1 MKLLHFADLH
11 LDTPFRW
18 AGPDLA
24 RRRRQAL
31 RDALIRILEL
41 AGDQRVEAVLCAGD
55 LYEDERFT
63 PDTVE
68 FVRAAFERV
77 HPLPVY
83 LAPGNH
89 DWFGPQSLYRQA
101 NWSPNVHLFTSD
113 RLEPITLS
121 EGLTLWGA
129 AHLKPA
135 GTGDF
140 LSGFRVDRGGV
151 HLALFHGSERSQL
164 PFLDEEKGPHAPFDA
179 AEIAAAGL
187 HHAFVGHYHL
197 PRDAPL
203 HTYPGN
209 PVPLAFGEEGPRGVV
224 IATVGPDGTIQRER
238 HRVATVELCDLA
250 LDVTGC
256 GSAQEVR
263 DRVAQLLSDRTGV
276 VRLTLNGELDPRV
289 DLHPSDLADVAPWL
303 EALTVRLG
311 TLTVAYD
318 LEAIAAEQTVRG
330 QFVRDVM
337 ASDLDPELR
346 RRVVVTGLRALDGR
360 SDLEVG

>member
-11 LDTPFRW
+11 LDAPFRW
-18 AGPDLA
+18 AGPELA

-31 RDALIRILEL
+31 RDALLRILDL
-41 AGDQRVEAVLCAGD
+41 ALQLGVEAVLCAGD

-89 DWFGPQSLYRQA
+89 DWLGPQSLYRQA
-101 NWSPNVHLFTSD
+101 GWSPNVHLFTSD
-113 RLEPITLS
+113 RLEPVTLS
-121 EGLTLWGA
+121 AGLTLWGA

-135 GTGDF
+135 GTADF
-140 LSGFRVDRGGV
+140 LRGFRVDRAGV
-151 HLALFHGSERSQL
+151 HLALFHGAERSQ
-164 PFLDEEKGPHAPFDA
+164 PFPAGGEEPHAPFEA
-179 AEIAAAGL
+179 AEISAAGL

-197 PRDAPL
+197 PRDAPS

-209 PVPLAFGEEGPRGVV
+209 PAPLAFGEEGVRGAVV
-224 IATVGPDGTIQRER
+224 AVVGPDGAVRRER
-238 HRVATVELCDLA
+238 HRVAPADLHELT
-250 LDVTGC
+250 LDVSGC

-263 DRVAQLLSDRTGV
+263 DRAARLLAGLSGV
-276 VRLTLNGELDPRV
+276 VRLSLKGELDPRV
-289 DLHPSDLADVAPWL
+289 DLSSAELGDLAVGLDLLPL
-303 EALTVRLG
+303 RKEGL
-311 TLTVAYD
+311 TLTYD
-318 LEAIAAEQTVRG
+318 LDAIAAEQTVRG
-330 QFVRDVM
+330 QFVREVM

-346 RRVVVTGLRALDGR
+346 RRVVMTGLRALDGR
-360 SDLEVG
+360 SDLEVV

>member
-11 LDTPFRW
+11 LDAPFRW
-18 AGPDLA
+18 AGPELA

-31 RDALIRILEL
+31 RDALVRVLDLALEL
-41 AGDQRVEAVLCAGD
+41 GVDAVLGAGD

-101 NWSPNVHLFTSD
+101 SWSPNVHVFTSD
-113 RLEPITLS
+113 RLEPVTLS

-135 GTGDF
+135 GTVGF
-140 LSGFRVDRGGV
+140 LHGFRVDRGGI
-151 HLALFHGSERSQL
+151 HLALFHGSERSQPL
-164 PFLDEEKGPHAPFDA
+164 PAGGEEPHAPFDA
-179 AEIAAAGL
+179 TEIPAAGL

-197 PRDAPL
+197 PRDAPF

-209 PVPLAFGEEGPRGVV
+209 PAPLVFGEEGVRGAVV
-224 IATVGPDGTIQRER
+224 AVVGPDGAVRRER
-238 HRVATVELCDLA
+238 HRVATAGLHELTV
-250 LDVTGC
+250 DVTGC
-256 GSAQEVR
+256 TSAQDVR
-263 DRVAQLLSDRTGV
+263 DRAARLLAGLSGVA
-276 VRLTLNGELDPRV
+276 RLTLKGDLDPRV
-289 DLHPSDLADVAPWL
+289 DLRPADLGDLVPGL
-303 EALTVRLG
+303 DLLPVRMEGLTP
-311 TLTVAYD
+311 AYD
-318 LEAIAAEQTVRG
+318 LDAIAAEQTVRG

>member
-31 RDALIRILEL
+31 RDALTRILDL
-41 AGDQRVEAVLCAGD
+41 AGEHRVDAVLCGGD

-77 HPLPVY
+77 HPLPIY

-101 NWSPNVHLFTSD
+101 SWSPNVHIFTSD
-113 RLEPITLS
+113 RLEPITLA

-135 GTGDF
+135 GTVGF
-140 LSGFRVDRGGV
+140 LSRFRVDRGGV

-164 PFLDEEKGPHAPFDA
+164 PFLPEGEEPHAPFDA
-179 AEIAAAGL
+179 AEVAAAGL

-197 PRDAPL
+197 PRDAPW

-209 PVPLAFGEEGPRGVV
+209 PVPLTFGEEGARGVV
-224 IATVGPDGTIQRER
+224 IATVGPEGTVQRER
-238 HRVATVELCDLA
+238 HQVATVGLRDLA
-250 LDVTGC
+250 MDVTGC

-263 DRVAQLLSDRTGV
+263 DRAARLLAGQTGV
-276 VRLTLNGELDPRV
+276 VRLTLTGELDPRV
-289 DLHPSDLADVAPWL
+289 DLRASDLADVAPWL

-311 TLTVAYD
+311 ALTVAYD
-318 LEAIAAEQTVRG
+318 LDAIAAEQTVRG

-346 RRVVVTGLRALDGR
+346 RRVIVTGLRALDGR